1 LEWQA
6 LVKLEYVQ
14 KNDSKVAEGPQCS
27 RLPRKV
33 TWKVTWNWCLFP
45 SMGSTDL
52 PCIPREK
59 DLILWEGLGKET
71 PLNIGLKGKKK
82 IDLLSRKCISYGCK
96 IGT

>member
-1 LEWQA
+1 
-6 LVKLEYVQ
+6 
-14 KNDSKVAEGPQCS
+14 
-27 RLPRKV
+27 
-33 TWKVTWNWCLFP
+33 
-45 SMGSTDL
+45 MGSTDL